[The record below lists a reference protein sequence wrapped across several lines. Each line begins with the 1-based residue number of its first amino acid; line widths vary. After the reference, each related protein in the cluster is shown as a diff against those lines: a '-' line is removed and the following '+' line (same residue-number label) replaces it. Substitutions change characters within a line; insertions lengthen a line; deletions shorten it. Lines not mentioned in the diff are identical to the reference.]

1 MVAVVALVACFQ
13 EARLLQAGQLIQLLL
28 AAAVRVRLLVVRLGG
43 QMVQIPYSAPSL
55 PLAAVVAH
63 QTLLQLAQMVVLAV
77 AVALAIRLV
86 PGLADKVLQA
96 VQVHLQATAQRQT
109 VAAVAGRVLLAQM
122 ALLVM
127 LA

>member
-1 MVAVVALVACFQ
+1 
-13 EARLLQAGQLIQLLL
+13 L
-28 AAAVRVRLLVVRLGG
+28 AAAVQVRLLVARLGG
-43 QMVQIPYSAPSL
+43 QVVQIPYSVPSL

-77 AVALAIRLV
+77 ADALAVRLV
-86 PGLADKVLQA
+86 LGLADKVLQA
-96 VQVHLQATAQRQT
+96 VQELLQVTAQRQT
-109 VAAVAGRVLLAQM
+109 VAAVAGQVLLAQM